1 MSPDRYGDRPDRP
14 PCPDPR
20 CRKGWLG
27 HDDEGRPIPCLR
39 CKDHLIKGTSTTSDF
54 AEREPSARAR
64 QAIDNETRTNAKDH

>member
-1 MSPDRYGDRPDRP
+1 MSPDRYGERPDRP

-64 QAIDNETRTNAKDH
+64 QAINAEENRNA